1 MVRKFLPFVAA
12 AFFVAG
18 ISASAWAAN
27 YGLHVRNASSAA
39 VDVTVYQ
46 TDPATRLGSPRQ
58 YCVEAGH
65 VAVAFLAKGSNTV
78 DFRFHTRGCRGAV
91 VSSRQFVVTGMT
103 EVFTITGKNGHY
115 EVTHDRQ

>member
-12 AFFVAG
+12 AFFVAA
-18 ISASAWAAN
+18 ISGSAWATD

-39 VDVTVYQ
+39 VDVAVYQ
-46 TDPATRLGSPRQ
+46 TDPATRVGAPRQ

-65 VAVAFLAKGSNTV
+65 VGVGFLAKGSNTV
-78 DFRFHTRGCRGAV
+78 DFRFHTHGCKGAV

-103 EVFTITGKNGHY
+103 EIFTITGKGGRY
-115 EVTHDRQ
+115 EVTHDR